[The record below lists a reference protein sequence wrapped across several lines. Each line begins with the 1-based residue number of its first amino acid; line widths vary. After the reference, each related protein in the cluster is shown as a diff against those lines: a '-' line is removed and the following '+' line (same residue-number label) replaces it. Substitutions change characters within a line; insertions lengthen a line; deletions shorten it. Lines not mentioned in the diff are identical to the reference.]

1 MTPRT
6 TINTRPHG
14 APTMKH
20 LRIAAIIA
28 TAAALASCGRDKVS
42 FDTLQTAR
50 ATARENAE
58 FNARA
63 WRTQA
68 PVYAD
73 LGLISNGDSSQ
84 SAGCP
89 QGDGWASLSL
99 VEKTTGS
106 VRVRLK
112 CSTVSGAIGCR
123 TDTPPEEGRCNASLP
138 HPLPKIAK

>member
-6 TINTRPHG
+6 TINTRPTG
-14 APTMKH
+14 PMKH
-20 LRIAAIIA
+20 IRIAAIIA
-28 TAAALASCGRDKVS
+28 IAGLAACTAEKVS
-42 FDTLQTAR
+42 FDTLETAR
-50 ATARENAE
+50 ATAKENAE
-58 FNARA
+58 FNARS
-63 WRTQA
+63 WRVQA
-68 PVYAD
+68 SAYAD
-73 LGLISNGDSSQ
+73 LGLISRGDSTQ

-89 QGDGWASLSL
+89 QGDGWASLDL
-99 VEKTTGS
+99 VEKATGT